1 MAKPKK
7 KKKAIPLRPQPTV
20 GADLDLNRAVKQQP
34 VWLQQELASVR
45 KYEDKIVEALKD
57 EANAELFTRDPGT
70 LLKKLD
76 IPMSGAFRER
86 LRSDKSLDELKKR
99 HCFKLPNGQV
109 IKPNVRIHFTRKE
122 S

>member
-1 MAKPKK
+1 MAKPKRK
-7 KKKAIPLRPQPTV
+7 KIAVPMMHHPTV
-20 GADLDLNRAVKQQP
+20 GADLDLNAAVKQQP
-34 VWLQQELASVR
+34 VWLQEELASVR

-70 LLKKLD
+70 LLRKLD

-86 LRSDKSLDELKKR
+86 LRGDKSLEELKKR

-109 IKPNVRIHFTRKE
+109 IKPNIRIRFTRKE